1 MAGGKFAARA
11 VTITCPPFS
20 RGRSWLT
27 AATAAPSSTLSR
39 IISQVGLASSQRSAA
54 AIFVAS
60 SRASFSGRSR
70 ISGAGERGEARVQ
83 ARRVAGA
90 DEQERRIVGLARPSI
105 FDREPRLAHP
115 AEPMQR
121 DRAALRG
128 EKRRAQVFERFLA
141 AGEQAAEREQRKIA
155 GLCLRRRPRG
165 DQRVED
171 RRGENLRH
179 EIVGAGEWRAGIEVD
194 RPEAAQVLGLRGARS
209 VGRLECSAPRS
220 TPSAG
225 ATMTRF
231 FLAPS
236 RLKPIASHASHCV

>member
-11 VTITCPPFS
+11 VTITCPPLS

-39 IISQVGLASSQRSAA
+39 IISQGGLASSQRRAA

-70 ISGAGERGEARVQ
+70 ISGADERGEARVQ
-83 ARRVAGA
+83 ARRDRWRSRTGA
-90 DEQERRIVGLARPSI
+90 PNSPPRAPTHIRSRAASCRP
-105 FDREPRLAHP
+105 RPAH
-115 AEPMQR
+115 AAH
-121 DRAALRG
+121 RAALRG

-141 AGEQAAEREQRKIA
+141 AREQAAEREQRKIA

-171 RRGENLRH
+171 RRGENLR
-179 EIVGAGEWRAGIEVD
+179 RRD
-194 RPEAAQVLGLRGARS
+194 RRRS
-209 VGRLECSAPRS
+209 
-220 TPSAG
+220 
-225 ATMTRF
+225 
-231 FLAPS
+231 
-236 RLKPIASHASHCV
+236 